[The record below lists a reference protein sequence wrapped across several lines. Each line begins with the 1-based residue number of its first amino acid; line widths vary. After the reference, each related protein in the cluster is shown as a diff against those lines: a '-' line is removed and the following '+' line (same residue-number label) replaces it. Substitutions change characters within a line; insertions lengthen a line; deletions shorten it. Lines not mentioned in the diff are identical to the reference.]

1 MKKIFTLVIICI
13 AGTALYGQVTPVK
26 IEKGLDG
33 MYPSYMEFSRDAAP
47 DYNKGSLYLPGPG
60 NQRSA
65 SLPIL
70 LQSQTDAKGKEH
82 SRFQQTLN
90 KIPIEG
96 AVYITHASKGKV
108 LSQNGKWIQ
117 NFPADIIS
125 SAGIGKDAAI
135 KAAMGDFGATSY
147 KWQSADEEQFIKRES
162 NNKAATFYPKPEL
175 VYYTGEEEIT
185 PFVRLAYKLDLYASE
200 PIGRRIYFIDANS
213 AEVLGRRDLI
223 HTTDAAGT
231 AVTGYSGTQPITTDL
246 NAGVYRLREIG
257 GRGNGI
263 QTYNLQKGTNY
274 GAAVDFTDADNN
286 WNNVNANLDQY
297 ATDAHWGAE
306 RTYDY
311 FKTKFNR
318 NSIDNNGFALKSY
331 VHYSTNY
338 FNAFWDGSRM
348 TYGDGNST
356 DNFKPL
362 TSIDVAGHEITHGL
376 TSNTAN
382 LNYSNESGA
391 LNESFSDI
399 FGTAIE
405 VFARPT
411 QNDWLIGADFYTIRS
426 MINPNAYSDPDTYK
440 GTYWYTGTGDNGG
453 VHTNS
458 GVLNFWFYLL
468 SAGGSGTND
477 FGTAYNVTAITID
490 KAAAIA
496 YRTLTYYLI
505 STSKYA
511 DCRTYSIKAAEDI
524 YGVGSAEAVQ
534 TTNAWIAVGVG
545 ASAPPVTCTDV
556 YEANESRNASKT
568 IPLNTDINASI
579 STSNDKDWFTFT
591 TSSTA
596 PNLNITLGN
605 LAGDYDIKLYNNSG
619 KQLRVSQNS
628 GTTSETINYN
638 ASGGKTYYVQVYG
651 YAGASS
657 TSCYLLRVNTSGTA
671 YVDEAGNAGITST
684 KMKDMERPML
694 VYPNPARSSVQ
705 LQFTLEDATQKDII
719 IMDALGRIV
728 YNKQWTV
735 QKGINTLRINLP
747 KLKPGNYFIKAGTKQ
762 VQQLQIIP

>member
-1 MKKIFTLVIICI
+1 MKKIFTLIIICI
-13 AGTALYGQVTPVK
+13 TGTILYAQVTPVK
-26 IEKGLDG
+26 IEKGLEG
-33 MYPSYMEFSRDAAP
+33 MYPVYMEFSKDAAP
-47 DYNKGSLYLPGPG
+47 VYNKGSIYMPGPS

-70 LQSQTDAKGKEH
+70 LQSQTDERGREH
-82 SRFQQTLN
+82 TRLQQTLN

-96 AVYITHASKGKV
+96 AVYITHTFNGKV

-117 NFPADIIS
+117 NFPADIKS
-125 SAGIGKDAAI
+125 SPGIGGEAAI
-135 KAAMGDFGATSY
+135 KAAMADFAAVSY
-147 KWQSADEEQFIKRES
+147 KWQSADEEQFLKNER
-162 NNKAATFYPKPEL
+162 NNKTATFYPKPEL

-185 PFVRLAYKLDLYASE
+185 PLVRLAYKMDLYASE
-200 PIGRRIYFIDANS
+200 PLGRRIYFIDANTGQ
-213 AEVLGRRDLI
+213 VLGKRDLI

-231 AVTGYSGTQPITTDL
+231 AVTGYSGTQAITTDL
-246 NAGVYRLREIG
+246 NAGAYRLREIG

-274 GAAVDFTDADNN
+274 GAAVDFTDADNT

-306 RTYDY
+306 QTYDFY
-311 FKTKFNR
+311 KVKFNR

-362 TSIDVAGHEITHGL
+362 TAIDVTGHEITHGL
-376 TSNTAN
+376 TSYTAN

-391 LNESFSDI
+391 MNEAFSDI
-399 FGTAIE
+399 FGTSIE

-426 MINPNAYSDPDTYK
+426 MSNPNAYSDPDTYK

-468 SAGGSGTND
+468 SSGGSGTND
-477 FGTAYNVTAITID
+477 LGTAYNVTAIGID

-496 YRTLTYYLI
+496 YRTLTNYLI

-511 DCRTYSIKAAEDI
+511 DCRTYSIKSAEDL
-524 YGVGSAEAVQ
+524 YGPGSAEAVQ

-545 ASAPPVTCTDV
+545 AAVPPVTCTDV
-556 YEANESRNASKT
+556 YEANETLTASKS

-579 STSNDKDWFTFT
+579 STSTDKDWFTFT
-591 TSSTA
+591 TTSTA

-605 LAGDYDIKLYNNSG
+605 LAGDYDIKLYNSSG
-619 KQLRVSQNS
+619 KQLKISQNG
-628 GTTSETINYN
+628 GTTPENIKYN
-638 ASGGKTYYVQVYG
+638 TNGGKTYYIQVYG
-651 YAGASS
+651 YAGANSS
-657 TSCYLLRVNTSGTA
+657 SCYLLRVNASGNP
-671 YVDEAGNAGITST
+671 YLDEPGNAGITST
-684 KMKDMERPML
+684 EIKGMERPMV

-705 LQFTLEDATQKDII
+705 LQFTMEESVQKDII
-719 IMDALGRIV
+719 IIDALGRIV

-735 QKGINTLRINLP
+735 QKGLNTLRINLP

-762 VQQLQIIP
+762 VQQLHIVP